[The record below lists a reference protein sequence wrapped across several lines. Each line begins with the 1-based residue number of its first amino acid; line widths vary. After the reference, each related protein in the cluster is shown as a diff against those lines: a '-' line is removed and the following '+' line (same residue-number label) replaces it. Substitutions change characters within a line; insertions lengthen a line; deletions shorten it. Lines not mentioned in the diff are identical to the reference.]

1 MVFYQFLIQ
10 VLLLFHNL
18 LYLLKMRQAFMNG
31 PLYQKIHLKDSKSF
45 NVLKVD
51 RPFFIVPWHVHPEV
65 EIMLVTSGHGTRFV
79 GDSIESFKP
88 YDLVMVGSNVPHVW
102 KNGHEHYE
110 EGSGLLAEAHVILL
124 KLDCFGKDFF
134 NIPEMKAVKELFVKA
149 ERGLKFEGK
158 TKERIAEK
166 IISAYAYEGIGQFLC
181 LMEILD
187 ELSGSKEYSFLS
199 SVGYNQNVKV
209 NDLRPLD
216 NVIDFIMKNF
226 RKEITL
232 TQVAHVAN
240 MAPTAFCRYF
250 KARTNKTVV
259 QFINEL
265 RIGYARKL
273 LMETRTNVEQ
283 ICFES
288 GFNNVS
294 NFYEQFR
301 KITGKSPFKYRKE
314 HRARMF

>member
-1 MVFYQFLIQ
+1 
-10 VLLLFHNL
+10 
-18 LYLLKMRQAFMNG
+18 MNG
-31 PLYQKIHLKDSKSF
+31 PSYQKIHLKDHKSF
-45 NVLKVD
+45 NILQVD

-110 EGSGLLAEAHVILL
+110 EGSTLLAEAHVILF
-124 KLDCFGKDFF
+124 KSDCFGKDFF
-134 NIPEMKAVKELFVKA
+134 SIPEMNAVNELFIKA

-158 TKERIAEK
+158 TKEKVSEK
-166 IISAYAYEGIGQFLC
+166 IKEAYARQGTGQILG
-181 LMEILD
+181 LIEILD
-187 ELSGSKEYSFLS
+187 ELSRSKEYSFLS
-199 SVGYNQNVKV
+199 SSGYNQKVKV
-209 NDLRPLD
+209 SDLQPLN

-232 TQVAHVAN
+232 TQVADVAN

-250 KARTNKTVV
+250 KRSANKTVV

-265 RIGYARKL
+265 RIGYAHKL

-301 KITGKSPFKYRKE
+301 KITGKSPFRYRKE
-314 HRARMF
+314 HSARAF